1 MSTTQRVGRAAR
13 LVVTLVVVGG
23 VGYGLATGD
32 PSHAFPV
39 VVPAAVV
46 LALLRLLPGAGS
58 TGGSSYDGSGS
69 GSSSS
74 SLWSTGSDAGSG
86 GWSGGD
92 SGGGGGGGGDSSGG
106 GGSW

>member
-1 MSTTQRVGRAAR
+1 MSTTQRLGRTAR

-23 VGYGLATGD
+23 VGYGLVTGH
-32 PSHAFPV
+32 PGHAFPV
-39 VVPAAVV
+39 VVLAAV
-46 LALLRLLPGAGS
+46 ALSLLQLLPGAGS

-74 SLWSTGSDAGSG
+74 SLWSSGSDAGSG

-92 SGGGGGGGGDSSGG
+92 SGGSSGGGDSSGG

>member
-1 MSTTQRVGRAAR
+1 MSTAQRIGGVAR
-13 LVVTLVVVGG
+13 LVATLVLVGG
-23 VGYGLATGD
+23 VGYGLVTGR
-32 PSHAFPV
+32 HWAAFPV
-39 VVPAAVV
+39 VLPAALV
-46 LALLRLLPGAGS
+46 LTLLGLLPGTRT

-74 SLWSTGSDAGSG
+74 SLWSSGSDAGSG

-92 SGGGGGGGGDSSGG
+92 SGGGGGGDSSGG